1 MCRREDKNTVRPQR
15 TSHDALPQNS
25 RTYPHRP
32 ERKTRSMKL
41 FTGLALSLLLCTA
54 VVSVVK
60 ADDDDLGSRAF
71 VLVQKSVNTP
81 EEIKHSEGTLKNVLV
96 QSRNATVTITV
107 NNVGDWLQRRAS

>member
-1 MCRREDKNTVRPQR
+1 
-15 TSHDALPQNS
+15 
-25 RTYPHRP
+25 
-32 ERKTRSMKL
+32 MKL

-81 EEIKHSEGTLKNVLV
+81 EEIKHSEGYTEECLSAI
-96 QSRNATVTITV
+96 QECDGYYHREQCWWI
-107 NNVGDWLQRRAS
+107 GCQRRAS